1 MQIAVSYRRSKV
13 KNRKWDPFMN
23 IGKDSNVLVLTAG
36 MLILAIYYSIFSR
49 FFPNDS
55 GCLGHDY
62 SFYLPA
68 LLDGFFW
75 FNSNGLWKIPWFTPS
90 FCGGSLNYL
99 NVSNGYYT
107 VPQFLTFVTDPVA
120 AVRITFAM
128 FAGLGFWGFYLLLR
142 GAFFFSRPISFLCSV
157 CFLFNGFFVHRM
169 IIGHLCYI
177 NLVLI
182 PLIAFFLLRP
192 IPDTTHKAWCW
203 RLIFDCILSGLL
215 FSIMIQA
222 GFGSFMIPAIILI
235 LVIGLI
241 HGLLNGRQWA
251 FWSRL
256 AGAGFSGM
264 LFCSSKL
271 IAICYI
277 LNNFP
282 RSDYSLPGVK
292 GFFCVMWLVFK
303 SLFISPA
310 VDSDRMGALVNVQW
324 AFERHEWEYDVTFV
338 PLLLILFGLGSILRR
353 INFSNL
359 ISIDWRRWLQ
369 TSAITVLLMIP
380 IAVNAYSPDWNEL
393 LKTLP
398 LIKNSSNLIRWFIV
412 YIPFVIIV
420 SGLAFE
426 KSKFLKAHQLTVML
440 IGIIA
445 VICLKGCENRDFY
458 QRQAYNPDEIVKAYY
473 EVKEGLWTPE
483 IDAIGVYLNK
493 DRQAIKP
500 LYANNLFVHRMSQL
514 FCYEPLFG
522 YRLENFPMKGLHL
535 GSAMEENQGVLNIK
549 NPACYVWPEANN
561 CKPGAHFT
569 TDQKDAANAFLNFRP
584 YSFNVPIAQKIAD
597 WTNGLSLIVAFIFL
611 VAYSVRTAWICF
623 RRQKDDPQKHC
634 H

>member
-1 MQIAVSYRRSKV
+1 
-13 KNRKWDPFMN
+13 MN
-23 IGKDSNVLVLTAG
+23 IGKDNNVLVLTAG
-36 MLILAIYYSIFSR
+36 MLILAIYYSVFSR

-75 FNSNGLWKIPWFTPS
+75 FNLNGLWKIPWFTPS

-120 AVRITFAM
+120 AVRITFVM

-142 GAFFFSRPISFLCSV
+142 RAFFFSRPISFFCSV

-177 NLVLI
+177 NLVLF

-192 IPDTTHKAWCW
+192 IPDTTHKARCW

-222 GFGSFMIPAIILI
+222 GFGSFMIPGIILI
-235 LVIGLI
+235 LLIGLI
-241 HGLLNGRQWA
+241 HGLLNGRQWV
-251 FWSRL
+251 FWCRL
-256 AGAGFSGM
+256 AGAGFAGA

-271 IAICYI
+271 VGICFV
-277 LNNFP
+277 LNSFP
-282 RSDYSLPGVK
+282 RSDYSLPGAK
-292 GFFCVMWLVFK
+292 GIFCAIWLVFK

-310 VDSDRMGALVNVQW
+310 VDLDRMEALVNVQW

-338 PLLLILFGLGSILRR
+338 PLLLILFGLGSVLWR

-359 ISIDWRRWLQ
+359 TSIDWKRWLQ
-369 TSAITVLLMIP
+369 GSAITVLLMIP
-380 IAVNAYSPDWNEL
+380 IAVNTYSPDWNEC
-393 LKTLP
+393 LKTVP

-412 YIPFVIIV
+412 YIPFVILMTA
-420 SGLAFE
+420 LAVE
-426 KSKFLKAHQLTVML
+426 KTPWLKKHQLIVMFL
-440 IGIIA
+440 GIIA
-445 VICLKGCENRDFY
+445 VICLKGFENRDFY
-458 QRQAYNPDEIVKAYY
+458 QRQTYNPNEIVSSYY
-473 EVKEGLWTPE
+473 EVKEGLWTPKIE
-483 IDAIGVYLNK
+483 DVGVYLNN
-493 DRQAIKP
+493 DGQAIKP
-500 LYANNLFVHRMSQL
+500 LYRNDLLIHGMSQI

-535 GSAMEENQGVLNIK
+535 GSVMEENQGVLNIK
-549 NPACYVWPEANN
+549 NPACYVWPQANN
-561 CKPGAHFT
+561 CSPGDHFT
-569 TDQKDAANAFLNFRP
+569 IDQKYDANAFVNFRP
-584 YSFNVPIAQKIAD
+584 YSFNVPITQKIAD
-597 WTNGLSLIVAFIFL
+597 WINGLALIAALIFL
-611 VAYSVRTAWICF
+611 VFYSIGTTWIWY
-623 RRQKDDPQKHC
+623 RRRKSG
-634 H
+634 